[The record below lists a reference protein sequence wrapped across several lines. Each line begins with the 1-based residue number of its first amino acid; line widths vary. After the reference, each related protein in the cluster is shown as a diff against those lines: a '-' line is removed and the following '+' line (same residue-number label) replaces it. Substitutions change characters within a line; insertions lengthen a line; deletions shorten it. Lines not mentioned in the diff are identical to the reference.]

1 GRARRH
7 RLRRAGPRPPGRAPG
22 RPPAPPRAARPGA
35 RRPGRRPRPPGRR
48 PGRDRAPP
56 RRPVRRTA
64 DPVRARRPGGRRPRG
79 GPDAPAD
86 RGGPGAP
93 ALRHALGAA
102 ADGRVRRPLR
112 PRRPRLPRALRHVR
126 RTARPHG
133 RGRHLGGR
141 GVGDGAHRAH
151 PSRRAVPGEV
161 GDVTVALLTGLVV
174 GAGLWL
180 VASGL
185 RPAPEPLGEALA
197 RIARPPATPRTGT
210 ELDERDAR
218 VGAFLL
224 ERIPP
229 LARRIESVR
238 ADLRVVG
245 RPPEEQAIRAAAC
258 VLLPLLLGPWVAIV
272 AGVSGLPLPPT
283 VAGPAGLVASALGV
297 VVPFAALRS
306 EARERRAAFAHALS
320 AWCDVVVMTLAAG
333 RGVEQAM
340 ETAAGSGEGWA
351 FAEI

>member
-1 GRARRH
+1 
-7 RLRRAGPRPPGRAPG
+7 
-22 RPPAPPRAARPGA
+22 
-35 RRPGRRPRPPGRR
+35 
-48 PGRDRAPP
+48 
-56 RRPVRRTA
+56 
-64 DPVRARRPGGRRPRG
+64 
-79 GPDAPAD
+79 
-86 RGGPGAP
+86 
-93 ALRHALGAA
+93 
-102 ADGRVRRPLR
+102 
-112 PRRPRLPRALRHVR
+112 
-126 RTARPHG
+126 
-133 RGRHLGGR
+133 
-141 GVGDGAHRAH
+141 
-151 PSRRAVPGEV
+151 
-161 GDVTVALLTGLVV
+161 VTVALLTGLVV

-283 VAGPAGLVASALGV
+283 VAGTAGLVASALGV
-297 VVPFAALRS
+297 VVPFAALRA

-351 FAEI
+351 FAEIRGALHGGYVRGEPPWVALGRLGDELGVTDLSELAGTIALAGEEGAAVRATVAAKARTIRERISTDTEVAAATATERMSLPSVLLVLGFLVFLCYPAIVAVFDFTT